1 MSTAIRIERIAHP
14 DVSDEDFRQLAELLV
29 DAVDSGAAVSFMAP
43 LHRAR
48 AEGWWRKTFPGS
60 LLRAIFLVA
69 RDADGIAGT
78 VQMQPS
84 WATNQP
90 HRGEICKLIVH
101 RRARGAGLGERLM
114 RAIEVASRD
123 AGFSLLTL
131 DAKEGGAAVQLYR
144 KLGWTEVGTI
154 PDFALDP
161 DGKAKH
167 GTVIFYKRLGG
178 E

>member
-1 MSTAIRIERIAHP
+1 MSTAIRIERLAHP
-14 DVSDEDFRQLAELLV
+14 NVSDEDYRQLAELLV
-29 DAVDSGAAVSFMAP
+29 GAVDSGAAVSFMAP

-48 AEGWWRKTFPGS
+48 AEAWWRKTFPDS
-60 LLRAIFLVA
+60 LMRAIFLVA

-78 VQMQPS
+78 VQMQPA
-84 WATNQP
+84 WAPNQT

-101 RRARGAGLGERLM
+101 RRARGAGLGEKLM
-114 RAIEVASRD
+114 NGIETASRE
-123 AGFSLLTL
+123 AGFKLLTL

-161 DGKAKH
+161 DGKALH
-167 GTVIFYKRLGG
+167 GTVIFYKSIAP
-178 E
+178 